1 VRTTTK
7 ETIGRSQWAK
17 SPAFRSSEWS
27 VGFSYTLPIRAF
39 WYSSVDSRALA
50 SDDVVALCLLHRV
63 VSKRLWLDIGVNMPE
78 AENTLDA
85 LVENDM
91 EQYVIETATQSIAG
105 AESHPVNSTGFTHSS
120 GQAVVEFTL
129 VFLLFLVI
137 AWIPAD
143 FGLAFFTGQL
153 AQNASREAARIAA
166 ADPNL
171 ATATGS
177 CNMPC
182 SSAPEG
188 TALKA
193 AADRMSRALLPGA
206 LISVTLE
213 PPAGANCNRLVEVSV
228 SGEYNYFFYQLLRA
242 MGNTIPDTLNILR
255 STSMRWEH
263 QPGCQA

>member
-1 VRTTTK
+1 MK
-7 ETIGRSQWAK
+7 ETISRSQVGLNR
-17 SPAFRSSEWS
+17 PPS
-27 VGFSYTLPIRAF
+27 VPPN
-39 WYSSVDSRALA
+39 
-50 SDDVVALCLLHRV
+50 V
-63 VSKRLWLDIGVNMPE
+63 VSGFLTLFPSEPISTSASIHVQSRRIMSWRFACSIGSFKKLMVRHGGNMPE

-85 LVENDM
+85 LMENEM
-91 EQYVIETATQSIAG
+91 EQQVIETAKQTIPST
-105 AESHPVNSTGFTHSS
+105 ESHPVNATGFTHSS

-143 FGLAFFTGQL
+143 FGLAFYSGQL

-171 ATATGS
+171 AGGS
-177 CNMPC
+177 CTMPC
-182 SSAPEG
+182 SSAPAG

-193 AADRMSRALLPGA
+193 AADRMSPALLPGA

-213 PPAGANCNRLVEVSV
+213 PANGTNCNRLTEVSI
-228 SGEYNYFFYQLLRA
+228 SGNYNFFFYRLLQGLVGPSSSISDPA
-242 MGNTIPDTLNILR
+242 NIQR
-255 STSMRWEH
+255 STKMRWEH

>member
-1 VRTTTK
+1 
-7 ETIGRSQWAK
+7 
-17 SPAFRSSEWS
+17 
-27 VGFSYTLPIRAF
+27 
-39 WYSSVDSRALA
+39 
-50 SDDVVALCLLHRV
+50 
-63 VSKRLWLDIGVNMPE
+63 MPK

-85 LVENDM
+85 LVENKM
-91 EQYVIETATQSIAG
+91 EQYVIETATQSISRI
-105 AESHPVNSTGFTHSS
+105 ESRSVNSTGFTHSS

-171 ATATGS
+171 ANGS

-182 SSAPEG
+182 SSAPGG

-228 SGEYNYFFYQLLRA
+228 SGEYNYFFYQLLRT
-242 MGNTIPDTLNILR
+242 MGNTIPDTLNIVR
-255 STSMRWEH
+255 TTSMRWEH

>member
-1 VRTTTK
+1 MVYFTEERNK
-7 ETIGRSQWAK
+7 GHKGSVLISPLNSSIG
-17 SPAFRSSEWS
+17 FYLGSS
-27 VGFSYTLPIRAF
+27 
-39 WYSSVDSRALA
+39 
-50 SDDVVALCLLHRV
+50 CLGR
-63 VSKRLWLDIGVNMPE
+63 IP
-78 AENTLDA
+78 
-85 LVENDM
+85 
-91 EQYVIETATQSIAG
+91 
-105 AESHPVNSTGFTHSS
+105 STGFTDCS

-143 FGLAFFTGQL
+143 FGLAFYTGQL

-182 SSAPEG
+182 SSALAG

-193 AADRMSRALLPGA
+193 AADRMSQALLPGA

-213 PPAGANCNRLVEVSV
+213 PASGTNCNRLAEVSI
-228 SGEYNYFFYQLLRA
+228 SGNYSFFFYQLLQ
-242 MGNTIPDTLNILR
+242 GIGVSSSEISDPVNIQR
-255 STSMRWEH
+255 GTKMRWEH

>member
-1 VRTTTK
+1 MSLKKQNDRLP
-7 ETIGRSQWAK
+7 ES
-17 SPAFRSSEWS
+17 
-27 VGFSYTLPIRAF
+27 TLT
-39 WYSSVDSRALA
+39 
-50 SDDVVALCLLHRV
+50 
-63 VSKRLWLDIGVNMPE
+63 RLI
-78 AENTLDA
+78 
-85 LVENDM
+85 
-91 EQYVIETATQSIAG
+91 
-105 AESHPVNSTGFTHSS
+105 NSNLFTHAS

-143 FGLAFFTGQL
+143 FGLALYTGQL

-171 ATATGS
+171 DGATGS

-182 SSAPEG
+182 SSAPGG

-193 AADRMSRALLPGA
+193 AADRMSRVLLSGA
-206 LISVTLE
+206 SISVSLE
-213 PPAGANCNRLVEVSV
+213 PANGTNCNRLVAVSV
-228 SGEYNYFFYQLLRA
+228 SGEYQYFFYQLLGT
-242 MGNTIPDTLNILR
+242 MGNTIPDSLNIER